1 MSDPQLSGE
10 PISEAEAL
18 QRLRQ
23 TEDPSQRYYAAWWL
37 GRMRSR
43 HPDAVPLLLSS
54 LSLALC
60 ESQDVASADDLFV
73 ARNAARALGK
83 LQAPSALTMLLQAL
97 EHPDHDLREAAA
109 RSIGELGD
117 PMAIPALSRRLQQ
130 PRAAEP
136 TGQGVRLNEPCEALL
151 EALGDLSRGQPNEEL
166 LTLIE
171 PFSHHERPVLRSS
184 ALRALLMISGEE
196 RWANALMAL
205 LKHEQLQVRRAVLM
219 DVGACGWRPAGPAL
233 ANCLAENSLKLIA
246 LKGLVEQPLQ
256 QQENQSEEKEL
267 LQLMDDLL

>member
-1 MSDPQLSGE
+1 MSDTPLSGE

-43 HPDAVPLLLSS
+43 HPDAVPLLLNSVE
-54 LSLALC
+54 LALS
-60 ESQDVASADDLFV
+60 EPHEAFSADHLFV

-83 LQAPSALTMLLQAL
+83 LQASSALTTLLQAL

-109 RSIGELGD
+109 RAIGELGD
-117 PMAIPALSRRLQQ
+117 PSAIPALAKRLAQ
-130 PRAAEP
+130 PQAGEA
-136 TGQGVRLNEPCEALL
+136 TGQGVRLHEPCEALL
-151 EALGDLSRGQPNEEL
+151 EALGDLSRGHHDEDL

-171 PFSHHERPVLRSS
+171 RFSHHERPVVRSS
-184 ALRALLMISGEE
+184 ALRALLMISGDEC
-196 RWANALMAL
+196 WATALTEL
-205 LKHEQLQVRRAVLM
+205 LQHEQLQVRRAVLM
-219 DVGACGWRPAGPAL
+219 DVGACGWRPAGAAL

-246 LKGLVEQPLQ
+246 LKGLVEHPLKGQ
-256 QQENQSEEKEL
+256 RNQAEERDL